1 MSNQNVGTPRF
12 YIDYGQY
19 WKSTGELGFAG
30 ANWVNQN
37 YATESQVMNLIGLNP
52 TNMTTFPVNEMSSW
66 GVINYTTP
74 YTSTEQWE
82 LNYFAVLGHNL
93 NSAGVRFYVETYDSE
108 NAQFNTNMTE
118 IINGDG
124 SNNYPNMDSD
134 GFTILSFERGA
145 NDNRYYAIR
154 PVIAAPDNGGD
165 INQTYTDDV
174 QIGALSFGRYY
185 DMPHAPDMN
194 LTMSHEYDG
203 LKTIT
208 SKGGA
213 TLSNALYYKPPM
225 WGSREAW
232 QLGDWKWLSSG
243 RRVWNLSFS
252 YISDSD
258 LEPTN
263 YTGLDENGEYIGG
276 DNWFQSVLYYTKG
289 GHLPFIFCPDPS
301 VAYTYDDQTPEK
313 APTSIPEFAIAR
325 FDMDSF
331 TRERVAINIYNMK
344 IKVVESW

>member
-19 WKSTGELGFAG
+19 WKSTGELGLAG
-30 ANWVNQN
+30 AGWVNHG
-37 YATESQVMNLIGLNP
+37 YATESQMMNLIGLNP
-52 TNMTTFPVNEMSSW
+52 TNMTTFPVNGVSSW
-66 GVINYTTP
+66 GLIDYTTP
-74 YTSTEQWE
+74 YTSTEQWK
-82 LNYFAVLGHNL
+82 LNYFAVLGHNF
-93 NSAGVRFYVETYDSE
+93 NSAGVRFYVETYDGIGQSG
-108 NAQFNTNMTE
+108 TNITE

-134 GFTILSFERGA
+134 GFTILSFARWD
-145 NDNRYYAIR
+145 NDDNYYAIR
-154 PVIAAPDNGGD
+154 PVMAAPNAQ
-165 INQTYTDDV
+165 NANPPYEQTYTEDV

-185 DMPHAPDMN
+185 SMPNAPDLN
-194 LTMSHEYDG
+194 ISMSHEYDG

-263 YTGLDENGEYIGG
+263 YTGLSDGLNIGD
-276 DNWFQSVLYYTKG
+276 DNWFQNVLYYTKG

-301 VAYTYDDQTPEK
+301 VAYTYDDTNGN

-325 FDMDSF
+325 FDTNSF
-331 TRERVAINIYNMK
+331 TREQVANNVYSMK
-344 IKVVESW
+344 VKIIESW